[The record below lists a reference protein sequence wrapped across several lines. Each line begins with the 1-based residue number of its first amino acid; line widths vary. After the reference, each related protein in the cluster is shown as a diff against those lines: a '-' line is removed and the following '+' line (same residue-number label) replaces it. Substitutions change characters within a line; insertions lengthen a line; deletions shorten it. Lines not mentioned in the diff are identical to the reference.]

1 MGIRFLHTADFHL
14 GSPLRAVESASDQL
28 AERLQ
33 RATLEA
39 LRQVVQV
46 AIDEDVDFVVVA
58 GDLYDQEARSVYAN
72 EFLVDQ
78 FTRLDESCIPCY
90 VIHGNH
96 DPLGA
101 GAEKLPLPDNVHVFG
116 TEDVETALYP
126 NEDDPEAR
134 ILGQSYA
141 SQWESDSL
149 YYHYTPLDTAIPNI
163 GLLHTGLNPD
173 GRRYAPC
180 GPSDLAQKDIDYWA
194 LGHIHTPQLVDGA
207 SAAYAGIP
215 QGRHIGEPA
224 IGGCLLVEVDA
235 GTVPDIEFVPT
246 SRIVWQEITVDIGTA
261 TTDDG
266 NPLRNLGDA
275 EAHLDERMFDLRT
288 ADPETLTDDL
298 SIPVADTHWQPDG
311 FVCRWTLTDR
321 GELFEA
327 LDEEATDV
335 LANRLRNRS
344 SGDSSFVW
352 TESVRDQTAPPLPE
366 LNELVEADEI
376 IGELVELTEELRD
389 DESVRADLRA
399 KTGEVWEWR
408 TDEEHEDIPEDRVA
422 LDENR
427 LDDLID
433 RAVTQAINDLAARR
447 QNAN

>member
-28 AERLQ
+28 AEQLQ
-33 RATLEA
+33 RATHEA

-72 EFLVDQ
+72 EFLVNQ
-78 FTRLDESCIPCY
+78 FARLDESGIPCY

-101 GAEKLPLPDNVHVFG
+101 GAEKLPFPDNIRVFG
-116 TEDVETALYP
+116 TEGVETALYP
-126 NEDDPEAR
+126 TEDNPEAR
-134 ILGQSYA
+134 ILGRSYA

-149 YYHYTPLDTAIPNI
+149 YYHYTPPDTTIPNI
-163 GLLHTGLNPD
+163 GLLHTGLNPE

-180 GPSDLAQKDIDYWA
+180 GPNDLAQKDIDYWA
-194 LGHIHTPQLVDGA
+194 LGHIHIPQLVDGA
-207 SAAYAGIP
+207 PAAYAGTP

-224 IGGCLLVEVDA
+224 AGGCLLVELNT
-235 GTVPDIEFVPT
+235 GTAPDIEFVPT
-246 SRIVWQEITVDIGTA
+246 SPIVWQEITVDSGTA
-261 TTDDG
+261 TTGDG
-266 NPLRNLGDA
+266 NPLRNLADA

-298 SIPVADTHWQPDG
+298 SIPVADTDWKPDG
-311 FVCRWTLTDR
+311 FVCRWIVTGR

-335 LANRLRNRS
+335 LADRLRNRS
-344 SGDSSFVW
+344 SGDSAFVW

-366 LNELVEADEI
+366 LDELVESDEI
-376 IGELVELTEELRD
+376 ISELVELTEELRD
-389 DESVRADLRA
+389 DGSVRADLRA
-399 KTGEVWEWR
+399 ETGEVWEWR
-408 TDEEHEDIPEDRVA
+408 TDEEHENIPEDRIA

>member
-33 RATLEA
+33 RATHEA

-46 AIDEDVDFVVVA
+46 AIGEDVDFVVVA

-78 FTRLDESCIPCY
+78 FARLDDVDIPCY
-90 VIHGNH
+90 VVHGNH

-101 GAEKLPLPDNVHVFG
+101 GAEKLPLPDNVHVLG
-116 TEDVETALYP
+116 TDSVETALYP
-126 NEDDPEAR
+126 NEADPEAR

-149 YYHYTPLDTAIPNI
+149 YYHYTPPDTAIPNI

-207 SAAYAGIP
+207 PAAYAGIP
-215 QGRHIGEPA
+215 QGRHIGEPTA
-224 IGGCLLVEVDA
+224 GGCLLVEVEV
-235 GTVPDIEFVPT
+235 GTVPEIEFVPT
-246 SRIVWQEITVDIGTA
+246 SPIVWQEIAVDIDTA
-261 TTDDG
+261 AADDE
-266 NPLRNLGDA
+266 NSLRNLADA

-288 ADPETLTDDL
+288 ADPATLTEDL
-298 SIPVADTHWQPDG
+298 PIPVADTDWQPDG
-311 FVCRWTLTDR
+311 FVCRWTLTGR

-335 LANRLRNRS
+335 LANRLRNRN
-344 SGDSSFVW
+344 SGDSTFVW

-366 LNELVEADEI
+366 LDELVESDEI

-399 KTGEVWEWR
+399 ETGEVWEWR

-427 LDDLID
+427 LDELID
-433 RAVTQAINDLAARR
+433 RAVTQAINELAARR